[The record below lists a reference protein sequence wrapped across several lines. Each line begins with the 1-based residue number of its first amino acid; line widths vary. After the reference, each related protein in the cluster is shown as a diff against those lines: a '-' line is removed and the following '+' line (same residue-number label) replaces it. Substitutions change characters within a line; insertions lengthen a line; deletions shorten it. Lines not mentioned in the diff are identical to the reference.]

1 MAVHSSTK
9 SFLNWM
15 YSTSFEDITSD
26 ARQMTL
32 LALYDGI
39 GCNLACSMLPSA
51 HRMVDFANLVGGS
64 PDCTMMGF
72 PIRTSALNAAQVN
85 GTLGHGDE
93 MDAHDGDGRGTHIL
107 AAIMAGAL
115 ASGQLVGAT
124 GPEVLRGVVLGYE
137 LSKRLVRVATQ
148 VERETGKAFGPV
160 DAGNTM
166 GATVAAGITL
176 GLPPD
181 RLEVALGV
189 AAHMSCNIAAYT
201 GETAHMTASF
211 LRGGVGARN
220 GVAAALMAKV
230 GYDAPR
236 DIFDGEPGFFHSRLG
251 IREPGTEFLSG
262 LGEEYGIMGLIFKRH
277 NAGGGNHV
285 ARLVL
290 LELMAEHGLRAEDIA
305 EIQAEVVPRRDEGLT
320 SSVHHANTSLSHS
333 GREVLALAAVHGGM
347 GLREAHDEKFSNTP
361 EFSAM
366 RDRVKISARS
376 DWAGYEDRFYA
387 GVTVITKDGRKLSKE
402 SKDRQMTEAELDA
415 KFSYLVGLR
424 AGEDKARDLA
434 QVLKRLDTVSNVA
447 EVMVQ
452 LELPEAHID
461 EVRR

>member
-1 MAVHSSTK
+1 MAELSSTK

-15 YSTSFEDITSD
+15 YATRFEDIPSD
-26 ARQMTL
+26 VRQMTM

-72 PIRTSALNAAQVN
+72 PMRTSALNAAQVN

-107 AAIMAGAL
+107 AAVMAGAL

-137 LSKRLVRVATQ
+137 LSKRMVRVAAQ

-166 GATVAAGITL
+166 GATAAAGITL
-176 GLPPD
+176 GLPTD

-189 AAHMSCNIAAYT
+189 AAHMSCNIAAYA

-251 IREPGTEFLSG
+251 IREPGPEFLRG
-262 LGEEYGIMGLIFKRH
+262 LGEEYGITGLIFKRH

-290 LELMAEHGLRAEDIA
+290 LELMSENGLSAGDIA

-333 GREVLALAAVHGGM
+333 GREVLALAALHGGM

-376 DWAGYEDRFYA
+376 DWAGFEDRFYA

-424 AGEDKARDLA
+424 AGEDKARELA

-452 LELPEAHID
+452 LELPEARID
-461 EVRR
+461 EVPA

>member
-1 MAVHSSTK
+1 MPELSSTK
-9 SFLNWM
+9 SFLQWM
-15 YSTSFEDITSD
+15 HTTRFEDIPSD
-26 ARQMTL
+26 VRQMTL
-32 LALYDGI
+32 LALYDGV

-72 PIRTSALNAAQVN
+72 PMQTSVLNAAQVN

-93 MDAHDGDGRGTHIL
+93 MDAHDRDGRGTHIL
-107 AAIMAGAL
+107 AAVMAAAL
-115 ASGQLVGAT
+115 ASGQLVGAS

-137 LSKRLVRVATQ
+137 LSKRMVRVAAQ

-166 GATVAAGITL
+166 GATAAAGITL
-176 GLPPD
+176 GLPLD
-181 RLEVALGV
+181 RLEVTLGV
-189 AAHMSCNIAAYT
+189 AAHMSCNIAAYA

-220 GVAAALMAKV
+220 GVSAALMAKV

-236 DIFDGEPGFFHSRLG
+236 DIFDGVPGFFHSRLG
-251 IREPGTEFLSG
+251 IPDPGPEFLRG
-262 LGEEYGIMGLIFKRH
+262 LGEEYGITGLIFKRH

-290 LELMAEHGLRAEDIA
+290 LEVMSENGLGPGDIA

-333 GREVLALAAVHGGM
+333 GREVLALAALHGGV

-366 RDRVKISARS
+366 RERVKISARS
-376 DWAGYEDRFYA
+376 EWAGFEDRFYA
-387 GVTVITKDGRKLSKE
+387 GVTITTKDGRKLSKE
-402 SKDRQMTEAELDA
+402 SKDQQMTEAELDA

-424 AGEDKARDLA
+424 AGEDKVMELA
-434 QVLKRLDTVSNVA
+434 PALRRLDTVNNVA
-447 EVMVQ
+447 EVMVL
-452 LELPEAHID
+452 LELPEARIE
-461 EVRR
+461 EVRA

>member
-1 MAVHSSTK
+1 MALLSSTK

-15 YSTSFEDITSD
+15 YSTSFEDIPSD
-26 ARQMTL
+26 VRQMTL
-32 LALYDGI
+32 VALCDGI
-39 GCNLACSMLPSA
+39 GCNLACSMLPAA
-51 HRMVDFANLVGGS
+51 HRMVDFTKLVGGS
-64 PDCTMMGF
+64 PDCTIMGF
-72 PIRTSALNAAQVN
+72 PMRTSALNAAQVN

-107 AAIMAGAL
+107 AAVMAGAL
-115 ASGQLVGAT
+115 ASGQLVRAT
-124 GPEVLRGVVLGYE
+124 GPQVLRGVVLGYE

-189 AAHMSCNIAAYT
+189 AAHMSCNIAAYA

-236 DIFDGEPGFFHSRLG
+236 DIFDGQPGFFNNRLG

-277 NAGGGNHV
+277 NAGGGYHV

-290 LELMAEHGLRAEDIA
+290 LELMSENGLSARDIA

-333 GREVLALAAVHGGM
+333 GREVLALAALHGGI
-347 GLREAHDEKFSNTP
+347 GLREAHDQRFSNTP

-376 DWAGYEDRFYA
+376 DWAGSEDRFYA
-387 GVTVITKDGRKLSKE
+387 GVTVITKDGRKLNKE

-424 AGEDKARDLA
+424 AGEDKARELA
-434 QVLKRLDTVSNVA
+434 QVLQRLDTISDVA

-461 EVRR
+461 KIGA

>member
-1 MAVHSSTK
+1 MAELSSTK
-9 SFLNWM
+9 SILNWM
-15 YSTSFEDITSD
+15 YATRFEDIPSEV
-26 ARQMTL
+26 RQMTL

-51 HRMVDFANLVGGS
+51 HRMVDFSNLVGGS
-64 PDCTMMGF
+64 PDCTMIGF
-72 PIRTSALNAAQVN
+72 PMRTSALNAAQVN

-107 AAIMAGAL
+107 AAVMAGAL
-115 ASGQLVGAT
+115 ASGQLVGAP

-166 GATVAAGITL
+166 GATVAAGISL
-176 GLPPD
+176 GLPLD

-189 AAHMSCNIAAYT
+189 AAHMSCNIAAYA

-220 GVAAALMAKV
+220 GVAAALMAKA

-236 DIFDGEPGFFHSRLG
+236 DIFDGAPSFFHSRLG
-251 IREPGTEFLSG
+251 IRDPGPEFLRG
-262 LGEEYGIMGLIFKRH
+262 LGEEYGITGLIFKRH
-277 NAGGGNHV
+277 NAGGGYHV

-290 LELMAEHGLRAEDIA
+290 LELMSKNGLSAADIA
-305 EIQAEVVPRRDEGLT
+305 EIQTEVVPRRDEGLT
-320 SSVHHANTSLSHS
+320 SSVRHANTSLSHS
-333 GREVLALAAVHGGM
+333 GREVLALAALHGGM
-347 GLREAHDEKFSNTP
+347 GLREAHDEKFSNTS

-366 RDRVKISARS
+366 RERVKISARS
-376 DWAGYEDRFYA
+376 VWAGLEDRFYA
-387 GVTVITKDGRKLSKE
+387 GVTVITKDGRKLNKE
-402 SKDRQMTEAELDA
+402 SEDRQMTEAELDA

-424 AGEDKARDLA
+424 AGEEKVRELA
-434 QVLKRLDTVSNVA
+434 QVLQRLDRVSNVA
-447 EVMVQ
+447 EVMVR

-461 EVRR
+461 EVQA

>member
-1 MAVHSSTK
+1 
-9 SFLNWM
+9 
-15 YSTSFEDITSD
+15 
-26 ARQMTL
+26 
-32 LALYDGI
+32 
-39 GCNLACSMLPSA
+39 
-51 HRMVDFANLVGGS
+51 
-64 PDCTMMGF
+64 MMGF
-72 PIRTSALNAAQVN
+72 PMRTSALNAAQVN

-107 AAIMAGAL
+107 AAVMAGAL
-115 ASGQLVGAT
+115 ATGQLVGAS

-137 LSKRLVRVATQ
+137 LSKRLVRVAAQ
-148 VERETGKAFGPV
+148 EESETGKDFGPV

-166 GATVAAGITL
+166 GATVAAGISL
-176 GLPPD
+176 GLPSD

-189 AAHMSCNIAAYT
+189 AAHMSCNIAAYA

-251 IREPGTEFLSG
+251 VRAPGTEFLRG

-277 NAGGGNHV
+277 NAGGGYHV

-290 LELMAEHGLRAEDIA
+290 LELMSKNGLSAGQIA
-305 EIQAEVVPRRDEGLT
+305 EIQAEVVPRRDGGLT

-333 GREVLALAAVHGGM
+333 GREVLALAALHGGM

-387 GVTVITKDGRKLSKE
+387 GVTVITKDGRKLRKG

-424 AGEDKARDLA
+424 AGEDKVRELV

-452 LELPEAHID
+452 LELSEAHID

>member
-1 MAVHSSTK
+1 
-9 SFLNWM
+9 
-15 YSTSFEDITSD
+15 
-26 ARQMTL
+26 
-32 LALYDGI
+32 
-39 GCNLACSMLPSA
+39 
-51 HRMVDFANLVGGS
+51 
-64 PDCTMMGF
+64 MMGF
-72 PIRTSALNAAQVN
+72 PMRTSALNAAQVN

-107 AAIMAGAL
+107 AAVMAAAL
-115 ASGQLVGAT
+115 ALGQLVGAS

-137 LSKRLVRVATQ
+137 LSKRLVRVAAQ
-148 VERETGKAFGPV
+148 VKRETGKAFGPV

-166 GATVAAGITL
+166 GATAAAGITL

-189 AAHMSCNIAAYT
+189 AAHMSCNIAAYA

-211 LRGGVGARN
+211 LRGGIGARN

-251 IREPGTEFLSG
+251 IPDPGPEFLRG
-262 LGEEYGIMGLIFKRH
+262 LGEEYGITGLIFKRH

-290 LELMAEHGLRAEDIA
+290 LELMSENGLSAGDIA

-333 GREVLALAAVHGGM
+333 GR
-347 GLREAHDEKFSNTP
+347 
-361 EFSAM
+361 
-366 RDRVKISARS
+366 
-376 DWAGYEDRFYA
+376 
-387 GVTVITKDGRKLSKE
+387 
-402 SKDRQMTEAELDA
+402 
-415 KFSYLVGLR
+415 
-424 AGEDKARDLA
+424 
-434 QVLKRLDTVSNVA
+434 
-447 EVMVQ
+447 
-452 LELPEAHID
+452 
-461 EVRR
+461 